1 MRRPEP
7 RLAMALRISITSPI
21 SPLSV
26 ITIGHWS
33 PAISQA
39 LRPALTDSSTMTASR
54 FGCRV
59 RWAYARARANIMHL
73 PGEPGVALLDFDRGG
88 MPQEVKD
95 RLDALGGFESAIM
108 SVVPELAQT
117 ARLLRPS
124 TSAGIRNIKTGEVYG
139 AGGYHLY
146 VLLADATDSEWFL
159 KLIQQR
165 CWLAGLG
172 WLTLSAAGSTLV
184 KSIVDTSTWGSE
196 RLCYE
201 ASPILGKGLVKEP
214 RVAQVHEGVALDTR
228 LCIPD
233 LSDADIETMQ
243 RLQIAEYEK
252 LQPQIDIARGIHRAG
267 LMQRALKR
275 GVSPEEAKE
284 MAEWA
289 ERRVL
294 LPTYLLWFQTWGW
307 VRVDDILAD
316 PEKFKGKRCADPEE
330 GPDYMSQTP
339 AIVRVDG
346 GDIWIDLFAHG
357 AGPTDRRF
365 YLRSRD
371 QLLELAQGNQ
381 WLNGISPEDMEAMML
396 AAKIEGRL

>member
-1 MRRPEP
+1 
-7 RLAMALRISITSPI
+7 
-21 SPLSV
+21 
-26 ITIGHWS
+26 
-33 PAISQA
+33 
-39 LRPALTDSSTMTASR
+39 
-54 FGCRV
+54 
-59 RWAYARARANIMHL
+59 
-73 PGEPGVALLDFDRGG
+73 
-88 MPQEVKD
+88 
-95 RLDALGGFESAIM
+95 
-108 SVVPELAQT
+108 
-117 ARLLRPS
+117 
-124 TSAGIRNIKTGEVYG
+124 
-139 AGGYHLY
+139 
-146 VLLADATDSEWFL
+146 
-159 KLIQQR
+159 
-165 CWLAGLG
+165 
-172 WLTLSAAGSTLV
+172 
-184 KSIVDTSTWGSE
+184 
-196 RLCYE
+196 
-201 ASPILGKGLVKEP
+201 
-214 RVAQVHEGVALDTR
+214 
-228 LCIPD
+228 
-233 LSDADIETMQ
+233 MQ